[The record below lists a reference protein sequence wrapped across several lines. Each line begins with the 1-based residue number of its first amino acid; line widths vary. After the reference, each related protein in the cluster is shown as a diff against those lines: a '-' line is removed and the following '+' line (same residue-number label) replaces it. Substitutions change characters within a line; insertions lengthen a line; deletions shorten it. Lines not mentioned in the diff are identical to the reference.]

1 MISDYNFDTNIK
13 NFGYNRLQN
22 EENHL
27 RKDNM
32 ILSQSNNL
40 LKEENKKLE
49 NKIIIEG
56 NNNDTNGK
64 NLKDKL
70 RRNINNNA
78 LMVYQILNCIKDID
92 LLNSTIEKMNKYYN
106 GIKLNKLIFD
116 NNWMKYQKEE
126 AEIRKNEYK
135 NKYNNLNTLYNFGLQ
150 KNNTNKKIISCYQNI
165 IDALNYRNN
174 YIQNEQEANIKID
187 FLLNQK
193 QNLIENNSKLINIIN
208 QIKSNKENKQNMKL
222 NKENEHLKILKE
234 KNIKL
239 KDALHKYDN
248 IIKNLNLSIKNKSN
262 NSKSENGIDQ
272 KLFEANKYN
281 DKIKN
286 GIEKTIN
293 KYKNEISQ
301 KNLLINKLTNK
312 YISLKKNDLSSVD
325 KIII

>member
-1 MISDYNFDTNIK
+1 MISDYNIDTNIK
-13 NFGYNRLQN
+13 NFGYNKLQN
-22 EENHL
+22 EENNL

-126 AEIRKNEYK
+126 TEIRKNEYK

-193 QNLIENNSKLINIIN
+193 QNLIENNIKLINIIN
-208 QIKSNKENKQNMKL
+208 QIKSNKGNKQNMKL

-286 GIEKTIN
+286 GIENTIN
-293 KYKNEISQ
+293 KYKTEINQ

-312 YISLKKNDLSSVD
+312 YISLKKNDLSSLD

>member
-13 NFGYNRLQN
+13 NFGYNKLQN
-22 EENHL
+22 EENNL

-126 AEIRKNEYK
+126 TEIRKNEYK

-150 KNNTNKKIISCYQNI
+150 KNNTNKKIISSYQNI

-193 QNLIENNSKLINIIN
+193 QNLIENNIKLINIIN
-208 QIKSNKENKQNMKL
+208 QIKSNKGNKQNMKI
-222 NKENEHLKILKE
+222 NKENEDLKILKD

-286 GIEKTIN
+286 GIENTIN

>member
-92 LLNSTIEKMNKYYN
+92 LLNSSIEKMNKYYN

-126 AEIRKNEYK
+126 TEIRKNEYK

-193 QNLIENNSKLINIIN
+193 QNLIENNIKLINIIN
-208 QIKSNKENKQNMKL
+208 QIKSKKGNKQNMKL

-286 GIEKTIN
+286 GIENTIN

>member
-126 AEIRKNEYK
+126 TEIRKNEYK

-150 KNNTNKKIISCYQNI
+150 KNNTNKKIISSYQNI

-193 QNLIENNSKLINIIN
+193 QNLIENNIKLINIIN
-208 QIKSNKENKQNMKL
+208 QIKSNKGNKQNMKI
-222 NKENEHLKILKE
+222 NKENEDLKILKD

-286 GIEKTIN
+286 GIENTIN